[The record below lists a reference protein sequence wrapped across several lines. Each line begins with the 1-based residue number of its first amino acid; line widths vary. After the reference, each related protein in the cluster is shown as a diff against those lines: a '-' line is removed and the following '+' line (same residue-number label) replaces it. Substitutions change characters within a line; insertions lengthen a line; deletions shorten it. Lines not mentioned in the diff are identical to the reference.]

1 MNDIN
6 TKIEELSDIQ
16 SESGIIG
23 TLIYHPEFVLHT
35 DYLKPNYFYGVE
47 NGCCYWA
54 IQELYREGITNID
67 AYNISNKLQS
77 HPGVSKT
84 IEKYNMPAV
93 QDFIEL
99 YKEIARHSLE
109 EYKMLADNI
118 VTLAFKRDLVKTLD
132 KVSRSCFKNDIDL
145 DTLSNNVYDELDN
158 LTQKYISSTEI
169 HTLGTEIDSIWEE
182 ICNRRS
188 DNGVYG
194 IPSKF
199 NIFNDYFTY
208 ETGEL
213 VVVQAKYKR
222 GKSVLLMNEVVH
234 KLRNGVPTLVID
246 TEMQTRLYTERL
258 ISHITGIEI
267 KRIKNGQ
274 YSKEEAQTIAT
285 CIAWLKEQPFVHIYD
300 PQMTNE
306 KMYSICKMLKYKIG
320 LTFVVFDYIKSN
332 EISTSDN
339 YNILGAK
346 CDFLKNK
353 IAGELD
359 LAVLSACQLNRMG
372 EVADSDKI
380 NRYLSVGIKWDYKNQ
395 EMIAKDGMECG
406 NTFAKIYVNR
416 LGQQMQEDDE
426 DEYIDFVFNGDTM
439 TIVEAEQHETD
450 SKF

>member
-1 MNDIN
+1 MDSIA
-6 TKIEELSDIQ
+6 ELSDIQ
-16 SESGIIG
+16 SESGVIG

-47 NGCCYWA
+47 NGCIYWA
-54 IQELYREGITNID
+54 IQELYRDGINNID

-77 HPGVSKT
+77 HKGVSKT

-93 QDFIEL
+93 QDFMEL
-99 YKEIARHSLE
+99 YKETARNTLE

-132 KVSRSCFKNDIDL
+132 KASRSCFKNDIDL

-158 LTQKYISSTEI
+158 LTQKYISSTEV

-234 KLRNGVPTLVID
+234 KLKNGVPTLVID

-332 EISTSDN
+332 ETSTSDN